1 MHYKF
6 IKIATKIIESYYS
19 HTHGRHNKEP
29 IEHYLKTIF
38 KVLKTGMQWSRGV
51 IRLSRIDRVTNTF
64 TLYNV

>member
-19 HTHGRHNKEP
+19 HTNGRHNKEP
-29 IEHYLKTIF
+29 IEHYLKSIF

-51 IRLSRIDRVTNTF
+51 IR
-64 TLYNV
+64 